1 MCDKAVCDKV
11 VCEKVVCDNLVCG
24 NVVLDEVDEVVCV
37 TKLCV
42 CVTKLCVCVTKLC
55 VCHLNRCKTS
65 NYCRGPLGNI
75 AVSGQRRRCNVPVKT
90 YLHYIYIYMYV

>member
-1 MCDKAVCDKV
+1 MCD
-11 VCEKVVCDNLVCG
+11 KVVCDNLVC
-24 NVVLDEVDEVVCV
+24 VAMLCWTKLCVCDEVV
-37 TKLCV
+37 CV
-42 CVTKLCVCVTKLC
+42 CVTKLCVC

-90 YLHYIYIYMYV
+90 YLHHIYIYM